1 MERCPVAD
9 EIISLT
15 TVKLNNMLVP
25 VFEAAEAMAAELR
38 VFLERHGFPPAYIE
52 ACVENVKDGWL
63 NSDQLP
69 LWHHPHY
76 KPPQEDL

>member
-1 MERCPVAD
+1 MAD

-38 VFLERHGFPPAYIE
+38 VFLERHGFPPTYIE